1 MEKKQKEKKVKTTK
15 VRLPKKLKDLSPK
28 EKKVAAKVLGK
39 QGYSTRKLEKILGV
53 DNVTIWRSKNT
64 QTPEE
69 MKQFETDFTDA
80 IDTMKKRGTAMIQD
94 RILKL
99 IPLEF
104 RMDRLIKAGQYFEG
118 IQSGKSLKV
127 EAEDGKATVT
137 IVNYK
142 DD

>member
-1 MEKKQKEKKVKTTK
+1 MKKKLEEKKVKKTK
-15 VRLPKKLKDLSPK
+15 VTLPKNLKNLSPK

-39 QGYSTRKLEKILGV
+39 QGYSSRKLEKILGI
-53 DNVTIWRSKNT
+53 DNVTIWRSKKH

-80 IDTMKKRGTAMIQD
+80 IDVMKKRGSAMVQE

-118 IQSGKSLKV
+118 VQTGKSLKV
-127 EAEDGKATVT
+127 EAEDGKTTVT
-137 IVNYK
+137 VVNYK
-142 DD
+142 DE